1 MIVRDANEEDYPD
14 ILRLSEAFWEHTVYE
29 EPFDEDQCLVMIEA
43 CQDAGLL
50 AVVELNEEIFG
61 FVAGIKSPLLA
72 SSLANI
78 GVEVAWYIEPN
89 ARSAGSGRR
98 LLRYIED
105 KAKEQGIKYWNMIS
119 MQSSNPEKANQVYK
133 KSGYQLVEQSF
144 MKVL

>member
-29 EPFDEDQCLVMIEA
+29 EPFEEEQCLAMIEA
-43 CQDAGLL
+43 CYAAGLL
-50 AVVELNEEIFG
+50 AVVESSKEIFG

-78 GVEVAWYIEPN
+78 GVEVAWYIEPHE
-89 ARSAGSGRR
+89 RSAGSGRR
-98 LLRYIED
+98 LLKYIET
-105 KAKEQGIKYWNMIS
+105 KAKEQGIKYWNMVS
-119 MQSSNPEKANQVYK
+119 MQSSMPEKANKVYK